1 MNISKTGLS
10 SNAFSAQFIKECRV
24 ATSPGIAFGKEWDT
38 HIRVSLIENV
48 ERFRTGI
55 VKLASFISKYEKIN
69 KRV

>member
-1 MNISKTGLS
+1 MLS
-10 SNAFSAQFIKECRV
+10 LPNLLRNAELLP
-24 ATSPGIAFGKEWDT
+24 PGIAFGKEWDT